1 MSRRLAGVDR
11 FVVAVV
17 GLVLIAVGVLAVL
30 WQRDL
35 VSWLQPRIT
44 TRPLGDATTTA
55 WWAWAV
61 GAAGAV
67 LMVIALRWLLAHLFR
82 PRVGH
87 TVLNGSD
94 RTGRL
99 SADLGAVASAAAN
112 QLAAVPGVSGAKSA
126 VRSERGRRTLIL
138 TVTAESDADVPE
150 VISAVERVHDEL
162 ATALPDPGL
171 AVRVQLHINTPGAA
185 PARTVL

>member
-1 MSRRLAGVDR
+1 MSRRLAGLDR
-11 FVVAVV
+11 VVVAVV
-17 GLVLIAVGVLAVL
+17 GLVLVAVGVLAVL

-61 GAAGAV
+61 GAVGAV
-67 LMVIALRWLLAHLFR
+67 LMVVALRWLFAHLFR
-82 PRVGH
+82 ARVGSAI
-87 TVLNGSD
+87 LAGSD

-99 SADLGAVASAAAN
+99 SVELGAVAAAAAK
-112 QLAAVPGVSGAKSA
+112 QLDAEPGVSGTKSA
-126 VRSERGRRTLIL
+126 VRSERGCRTIVL
-138 TVTAESDADVPE
+138 TVTAESDADVPH

-162 ATALPDPGL
+162 ATALPDPSI

-185 PARTVL
+185 PARTVH